1 MKKSYRTLEFSF
13 IQDYIKN
20 YCFSEMAK
28 KRIDQIKP
36 FQDIDDLKLYQDDIS
51 SAMKIIYAYGRIPLA
66 PYEDIKEIL
75 QKAQKGGVCYPQDLL
90 KIVQILKNVQEVQAY
105 LDQEIEQSHLL
116 EILSLLY
123 LPKDLYNEILKCV
136 DPSGNIYD
144 HASHELYRLRRQ
156 ISAIEANMR
165 KKIEALR
172 AQHKD
177 YLSHDV
183 ISTRN
188 DHFVLPVNVSYKNQI
203 KGIHHG
209 HSSSGRTTYV
219 EPEEI
224 VSYNN
229 QLSQIKQDEQLEI
242 HRILL
247 ELTKKVRSYDRV
259 LNEDLE
265 IMIEMDAVFAIS
277 EYGKKLDMVMPV
289 VDENCQEIELLKAR
303 HPLID
308 QKEVVANDIVLKKPQ
323 DILLI
328 SGSNTGGKTVALKTA
343 GLLSLMAICGFP
355 IPVTQAK
362 LPLFDDVFVD
372 VGDEQSIEQSLSTF
386 SSHMKRLVFITQHA
400 TKNSLVI
407 IDEICSGTDPKEGES
422 LAEAILTYLHKK
434 GAYILAS
441 THYSALKEFAKESD
455 YIKIASVEFDQEKMQ
470 PTYRLLDGS
479 VGNSYAIEISKHLGL
494 NQDIIQHAFIIK
506 DESMT
511 TSQKLLEKLQSELSA
526 VLQEKEAL
534 EKELEDLRQNRLN
547 YDHKA
552 EVLNSEIRA
561 VTGANQL
568 VKKQIA
574 AFKEEVTSLRE
585 QAKSSKETIA
595 KLTEERLQT
604 EQHCAQLRTQERE
617 KSVERENLGREL
629 ARLEERK
636 ANLQKEYD
644 SIITKL
650 WEEYE
655 LTRREAQALDIQME
669 DAGKAQRRLN
679 ELKSKIKALG
689 TVNVAAIEEYQ
700 EVSERYEFLTSQIAD
715 VEKSRNELRKLIH
728 DLIHQMKELFLERF
742 EQINTNFKETFQTL
756 FGGGKANLELLDS
769 DNVLESG
776 IGITVHPPGKIVT
789 NIELLSG
796 GEKALV
802 AIALYFAIMKVSPPP
817 FCILDEIEAALDD
830 VNVSRFASYLRKMN
844 DNTQFVTITHRR
856 GTMEEADVLYGVT
869 MQDQGVSKLLELD
882 VSEIEEKLG
891 L

>member
-1 MKKSYRTLEFSF
+1 MR
-13 IQDYIKN
+13 N
-20 YCFSEMAK
+20 M
-28 KRIDQIKP
+28 
-36 FQDIDDLKLYQDDIS
+36 LYQ
-51 SAMKIIYAYGRIPLA
+51 RR
-66 PYEDIKEIL
+66 EET
-75 QKAQKGGVCYPQDLL
+75 
-90 KIVQILKNVQEVQAY
+90 VQIQA
-105 LDQEIEQSHLL
+105 E
-116 EILSLLY
+116 
-123 LPKDLYNEILKCV
+123 YN
-136 DPSGNIYD
+136 
-144 HASHELYRLRRQ
+144 
-156 ISAIEANMR
+156 
-165 KKIEALR
+165 
-172 AQHKD
+172 
-177 YLSHDV
+177 
-183 ISTRN
+183 
-188 DHFVLPVNVSYKNQI
+188 
-203 KGIHHG
+203 
-209 HSSSGRTTYV
+209 
-219 EPEEI
+219 
-224 VSYNN
+224 
-229 QLSQIKQDEQLEI
+229 
-242 HRILL
+242 
-247 ELTKKVRSYDRV
+247 RV
-259 LNEDLE
+259 LNERKAIEEALRQLKSEQEQFSHQLE
-265 IMIEMDAVFAIS
+265 QQMQIKEDTAAQLSKITDEITAVQTWLTQLTGSKESF
-277 EYGKKLDMVMPV
+277 GKESQLLN
-289 VDENCQEIELLKAR
+289 EQLQELR
-303 HPLID
+303 
-308 QKEVVANDIVLKKPQ
+308 VAGV
-323 DILLI
+323 
-328 SGSNTGGKTVALKTA
+328 
-343 GLLSLMAICGFP
+343 
-355 IPVTQAK
+355 
-362 LPLFDDVFVD
+362 
-372 VGDEQSIEQSLSTF
+372 SIE
-386 SSHMKRLVFITQHA
+386 K
-400 TKNSLVI
+400 
-407 IDEICSGTDPKEGES
+407 
-422 LAEAILTYLHKK
+422 
-434 GAYILAS
+434 
-441 THYSALKEFAKESD
+441 
-455 YIKIASVEFDQEKMQ
+455 
-470 PTYRLLDGS
+470 
-479 VGNSYAIEISKHLGL
+479 
-494 NQDIIQHAFIIK
+494 
-506 DESMT
+506 
-511 TSQKLLEKLQSELSA
+511 
-526 VLQEKEAL
+526 EKEAL

-568 VKKQIA
+568 VEKQIA